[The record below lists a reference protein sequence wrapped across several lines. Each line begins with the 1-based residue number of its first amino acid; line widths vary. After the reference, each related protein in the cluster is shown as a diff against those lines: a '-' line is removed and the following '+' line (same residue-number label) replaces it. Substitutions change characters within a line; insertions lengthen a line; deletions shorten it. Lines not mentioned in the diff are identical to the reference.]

1 MRQLQKGDQGPRQRD
16 HRRIHLAS
24 VLILRTLRKANY
36 RVPEETQASS
46 VQDDRIAAPSD
57 SSPNNGPRLTGS
69 FVILAFF
76 PTVESTP
83 RRSSSPNFKS
93 QPFSAGKLFC
103 ICLWHSTL
111 IVRGTRLASLECVAS
126 RPAYPST

>member
-1 MRQLQKGDQGPRQRD
+1 MRQLQKGDQEPRQRD
-16 HRRIHLAS
+16 HRGIRLAS

-46 VQDDRIAAPSD
+46 AHDDGIAAPSD

-69 FVILAFF
+69 FLSSLFF
-76 PTVESTP
+76 PRVESTP

-93 QPFSAGKLFC
+93 RPFSAGNLFC
-103 ICLWHSTL
+103 ICLRRSTL
-111 IVRGTRLASLECVAS
+111 IVRQN
-126 RPAYPST
+126 PAHFP